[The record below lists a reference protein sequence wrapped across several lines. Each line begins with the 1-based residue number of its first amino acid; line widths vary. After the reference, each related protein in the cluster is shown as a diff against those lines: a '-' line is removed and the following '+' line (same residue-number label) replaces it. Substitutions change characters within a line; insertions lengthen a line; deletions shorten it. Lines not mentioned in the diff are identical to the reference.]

1 MIGAVLT
8 MTTLKSRRRKTI
20 PTILLIGVVLMEM
33 TLRSPKKNLMIPKT
47 PMLTVALFRMTKI
60 TISGASLIVTTPKF
74 PETKILMIGAVLT
87 MTTLKSRRRITIPTI
102 LLIGVVLMEMTL
114 RSPKKNLMTPK
125 TPMLTV
131 AVLTMTTLKSR
142 RRKTIPTK
150 LMIVV
155 SLLVLWADCCN
166 FNFVGT

>member
-1 MIGAVLT
+1 
-8 MTTLKSRRRKTI
+8 
-20 PTILLIGVVLMEM
+20 
-33 TLRSPKKNLMIPKT
+33 
-47 PMLTVALFRMTKI
+47 
-60 TISGASLIVTTPKF
+60 
-74 PETKILMIGAVLT
+74 MIGAVLT

-131 AVLTMTTLKSR
+131 AVLTMTTLKSPRRKTIPTILLIGVVLMEMTLRSPKKNLMTPKTLMLTVAVLTMTTLKSR

-166 FNFVGT
+166 FNFVDVPLLDFGCLKLAFVEKAVARDVTVREST